1 MNTIVPGSGS
11 SLRLADIAPGMRGA
25 IAVYAA
31 SATDIDPV
39 YYEAARELG
48 ALIAREGY
56 ALVDGGGAV
65 GLMGAVNDGCLR
77 AGGTAIG
84 VIPAF
89 MHERGWGH
97 TGLSAQ
103 VVAADMHHR
112 KSLMAALADGVI
124 ALPGGAGTLEE
135 ILEIIT
141 WRKLRLFDGPA
152 VIADIAGFYRPLA
165 EMLTQAVNQGFMSDT
180 PPLYA
185 IAPTPAEALSLALG
199 RPLRPHHSDL

>member
-1 MNTIVPGSGS
+1 MNTIVPDSGS
-11 SLRLADIAPGMRGA
+11 RLRLADIAPGMRGA

-39 YYEAARELG
+39 YFEAARELG

-124 ALPGGAGTLEE
+124 ACASGQCDMD
-135 ILEIIT
+135 ILLIINT
-141 WRKLRLFDGPA
+141 
-152 VIADIAGFYRPLA
+152 
-165 EMLTQAVNQGFMSDT
+165 
-180 PPLYA
+180 
-185 IAPTPAEALSLALG
+185 
-199 RPLRPHHSDL
+199 